1 MTPAPASLA
10 EDLTSFGVKV
20 SLALVVFGLLFVF
33 LGRRGIRAARQFR
46 SVAQRAPGVVT
57 DLRFQSVDGS
67 ADGAWYPVLRFATA
81 DGRHVDTTAMYGRI
95 PAPARRGD
103 AVTVLYDPA
112 DPTRATLE
120 GSAGTGTF
128 LGALFTGLGLTF
140 ALLGL
145 TIAGVVAAVKLNT

>member
-1 MTPAPASLA
+1 MTPRPASL
-10 EDLTSFGVKV
+10 DLTSVGVTV
-20 SLALVVFGLLFVF
+20 SLALVLFGLLFVF

-57 DLRFQSVDGS
+57 DLRYLTLHDG
-67 ADGAWYPVLRFATA
+67 ANGAWYPVLRFATA
-81 DGRHVDTTAMYGRI
+81 DGRHVDTTAMYGRS

-112 DPTRATLE
+112 DPTRAALE

-145 TIAGVVAAVKLNT
+145 TIAGVVAAVKVNT